1 MLADTLNRADRLTS
15 AFSGTSEIGFAVLD
29 KGLRYQAINNCL
41 AKINR
46 MPANAHLGFS
56 VSEIFGELSERV
68 AQPSYRRVLV
78 NGETSHFEVVS
89 AMLPTRGESRYWGLN
104 TNFPI
109 HGRTRGINQIGILV
123 VEVTQERKLQKFLGE
138 LGAKLR
144 NGKSEETFWFARRIK
159 DCIDQYHAALAA
171 GFDVLLH
178 NPASSLEQLTHS
190 IEALDQRLLVMR
202 KIVAEASIF
211 LPFDHCSHDV
221 QMRDIPAKRI

>member
-1 MLADTLNRADRLTS
+1 VLADTLNRAEKLNS
-15 AFSGTSEIGFAVLD
+15 AFSRTSEIGFAVLD
-29 KGLRYQAINNCL
+29 NGLRYQAINNCL
-41 AKINR
+41 AKINC

-56 VSEIFGELSERV
+56 VDEIFGELSEKV

-109 HGRTRGINQIGILV
+109 HGRTKGINQIGILV
-123 VEVTQERKLQKFLGE
+123 VEVTQERKLQKFLAD

-144 NGKSEETFWFARRIK
+144 NGNSEETFWFGRRIK
-159 DCIDQYHAALAA
+159 HCIDQYHAAIAA

-178 NPASSLEQLTHS
+178 NPVSSLEQLTHS

-202 KIVAEASIF
+202 KIVAEASILF
-211 LPFDHCSHDV
+211 PFDHCSHDAR
-221 QMRDIPAKRI
+221 MRDAREK

>member
-1 MLADTLNRADRLTS
+1 LNRAERLNS

-29 KGLRYQAINNCL
+29 DRLRYQAINNSL

-46 MPANAHLGFS
+46 MRANAHLGFS
-56 VSEIFGELSERV
+56 VGDIFGELCEKV

-78 NGETSHFEVVS
+78 GGETSHFEVVS
-89 AMLPTRGESRYWGLN
+89 AVLPTRGESWYWGLN

-138 LGAKLR
+138 LGAQLR
-144 NGKSEETFWFARRIK
+144 NGNSEETFWFARRIR
-159 DCIDQYHAALAA
+159 DCIDQYHAALAT
-171 GFDVLLH
+171 GFDVLLN

-202 KIVAEASIF
+202 KVVAEASIF
-211 LPFDHCSHDV
+211 FPFDHCAHDAR
-221 QMRDIPAKRI
+221 MRDIPAK